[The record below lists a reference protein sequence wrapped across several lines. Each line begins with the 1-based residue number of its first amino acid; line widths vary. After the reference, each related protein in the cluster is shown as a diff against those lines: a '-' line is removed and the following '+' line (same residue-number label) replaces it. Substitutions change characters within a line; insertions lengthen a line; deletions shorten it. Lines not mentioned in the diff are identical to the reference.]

1 GEYFLSV
8 HNGAGGP
15 TAWVQYRSE
24 IGPQVL
30 NTIVVQASP
39 YSLWPST
46 VFDVTK
52 STGTNL
58 ATKLTNTLNS
68 LKTNKGGIL
77 YFPTGNYFFT
87 SPFTLP
93 PNTILRGDGTDKT
106 FFSYNST
113 SYGSFI
119 TGTVFGVENVT
130 LSATITNP
138 KNSCGCILISKS
150 KTKSDVSWVKN
161 TNLYC
166 PDPNGIP
173 SATRSCNVSGY
184 NHQISIDQSERM
196 VIENVKFDD
205 CDNCVGITGNSNYTR
220 ITNGNMTFRTQNV
233 VIRCGMN
240 HVTENLERLY
250 LGDHVANGFG
260 ATAGVQP
267 GFLIGEY
274 CPTSMTRD
282 VYYGNSTSKGQKGVW
297 NDDTVADGKEGWYY
311 GGVASVAGNVTTL
324 SSPLR
329 WANFSAMNAVVITPT
344 FDFSLLTGSIVM
356 VVGGKGMGQYRFLAG
371 VITDYNTWSISLSS
385 PWDVEPDSTSTI
397 TITKMKGRILG
408 IGNNFGSEGIHMW
421 SWFASADVI
430 YAENTFGANFTDYTQ
445 TYHLDWQMP
454 PGTPTQLSFTGGFRY
469 PNAATDPNLFAGY
482 HSGVWYNQVL
492 GNTVAANT
500 AGLGILWLT

>member
-1 GEYFLSV
+1 MDEQIKLSLQVQVLSDSLPINAGPVFSQPLISATNYSLTYVIPSSLSPGVYRTLLNAPKVWFVQGDLTKTASQGGWIGVYGTSLLIPNDPTSLPPSANLVSVANATVSFNLGVSLQKRGNAWVQYFEVPAYIPVGEYFLSV

-24 IGPQVL
+24 IGPQIL

-52 STGTNL
+52 STGRNPL
-58 ATKLTNTLNS
+58 LSYWKLL
-68 LKTNKGGIL
+68 LQ
-77 YFPTGNYFFT
+77 

-150 KTKSDVSWVKN
+150 KTKSDVSW
-161 TNLYC
+161 
-166 PDPNGIP
+166 
-173 SATRSCNVSGY
+173 CNAFLQCSGY

-267 GFLIGEY
+267 GFLIG
-274 CPTSMTRD
+274 D
-282 VYYGNSTSKGQKGVW
+282 TSKGQKGVW
-297 NDDTVADGKEGWYY
+297 NDDTVADGKEG
-311 GGVASVAGNVTTL
+311 GTMEV
-324 SSPLR
+324 
-329 WANFSAMNAVVITPT
+329 
-344 FDFSLLTGSIVM
+344 SLV
-356 VVGGKGMGQYRFLAG
+356 
-371 VITDYNTWSISLSS
+371 SL
-385 PWDVEPDSTSTI
+385 E
-397 TITKMKGRILG
+397 M
-408 IGNNFGSEGIHMW
+408 
-421 SWFASADVI
+421 
-430 YAENTFGANFTDYTQ
+430 
-445 TYHLDWQMP
+445 
-454 PGTPTQLSFTGGFRY
+454 
-469 PNAATDPNLFAGY
+469 
-482 HSGVWYNQVL
+482 
-492 GNTVAANT
+492 
-500 AGLGILWLT
+500 